1 MCARLP
7 RTPGVAA
14 AGAALFLLI
23 VGLSGAC
30 VPWSDPGLK
39 GAVAV
44 KLSDD
49 NIVIRV
55 KTCGEA
61 PRLGSV
67 ELDSAR
73 DVHDVLWRIESA
85 FGSSGDSYVLGQT
98 PPGFQQVNGLRTPL
112 SAGVRYYLT
121 AWQLD
126 HALGI
131 PGVVF
136 EPAGLSADRWTV
148 SGGRTLTDAE
158 LERLDPC

>member
-1 MCARLP
+1 MYLRRHRRSDHWRNRPGVTRRARGGCNAAAEQRMQVNVCARLP

-73 DVHDVLWRIESA
+73 
-85 FGSSGDSYVLGQT
+85 
-98 PPGFQQVNGLRTPL
+98 
-112 SAGVRYYLT
+112 
-121 AWQLD
+121 
-126 HALGI
+126 
-131 PGVVF
+131 
-136 EPAGLSADRWTV
+136 
-148 SGGRTLTDAE
+148 
-158 LERLDPC
+158 